1 MDTLYDLL
9 GALPRDDAEELRGAF
24 RRAVKG
30 THPDLHPGDP
40 DAGFKFRQIV
50 RANEILADPDQRA
63 TYDHLLDL
71 AEVEKKQLGKQA
83 VMHRMVAATSF
94 VVALGFIS
102 AASVGGYLLFEQM
115 SEALS
120 APIGQ
125 VASIVSDVAASV
137 REPFETQAASDAPA
151 KPIAVTTVAIPAMT
165 PRVDIAKT
173 EIAKTEIAKAE
184 IAKPEIASNDKA
196 ESTDLPRAD
205 IVPASVTV
213 TEPAPAPPL
222 GPPLEIGPPPDA
234 QAFRE
239 RGIFAYRS
247 GDLDN
252 AIADFDRAIRLDPNF
267 TAAYIDRSIVLYRM
281 HKFEK
286 AFADIAQAKRIERTR
301 VAKGGKKQRTT
312 DPAIEMSIM
321 PPPSPKARHTAR
333 LDSPREVGFVMNR
346 HLPPP
351 Y

>member
-9 GALPRDDAEELRGAF
+9 GALPRDDSEELRGAF

-71 AEVEKKQLGKQA
+71 AEDEKKQLGKQA
-83 VMHRMVAATSF
+83 VMHRLVAVTSF

-102 AASVGGYLLFEQM
+102 AASVGGYLLFQQM

-125 VASIVSDVAASV
+125 VASMMNDITASV
-137 REPFETQAASDAPA
+137 REPFEATHTPVDAPA
-151 KPIAVTTVAIPAMT
+151 RQVATVSIPVTPPKTDIIKT
-165 PRVDIAKT
+165 DIIRVDAASV
-173 EIAKTEIAKAE
+173 EKAE
-184 IAKPEIASNDKA
+184 N
-196 ESTDLPRAD
+196 TDVPRAD
-205 IVPASVTV
+205 IVPASVMV
-213 TEPAPAPPL
+213 TEPAPPL
-222 GPPLEIGPPPDA
+222 GPPLEIAPPPDA
-234 QAFRE
+234 KAFRE

-252 AIADFDRAIRLDPNF
+252 AIADFDRAIRLDPKF
-267 TAAYIDRSIVLYRM
+267 TAAYIDRGIVLYRM

-301 VAKGGKKQRTT
+301 TAKTGKKQRTT

-321 PPPSPKARHTAR
+321 PTPLPKARHTAR
-333 LDSPREVGFVMNR
+333 LDSPHEVGFLASR
-346 HLPPP
+346 RP
-351 Y
+351 

>member
-9 GALPRDDAEELRGAF
+9 GALPRDDAEELRVAF

-71 AEVEKKQLGKQA
+71 AEQEKKQWERHA
-83 VMHRMVAATSF
+83 VMHRVVAVTSF

-102 AASVGGYLLFEQM
+102 AASVGGYLLFQQM

-125 VASIVSDVAASV
+125 VASIVNDVAAGF
-137 REPFETQAASDAPA
+137 REQFETLPPADARA
-151 KPIAVTTVAIPAMT
+151 RPIAVATVSIPVT
-165 PRVDIAKT
+165 PSRT
-173 EIAKTEIAKAE
+173 EMPRLEA
-184 IAKPEIASNDKA
+184 ASNDKS

-222 GPPLEIGPPPDA
+222 GPPLEIAPPPDA
-234 QAFRE
+234 KAFHE

-267 TAAYIDRSIVLYRM
+267 TAAYIDRGIVLYRM

-286 AFADIAQAKRIERTR
+286 AFADIAQAKRIERIRT
-301 VAKGGKKQRTT
+301 AKTGNKQRTT
-312 DPAIEMSIM
+312 NPAIEMSVM
-321 PPPSPKARHTAR
+321 PPPLPKARRTAR
-333 LDSPREVGFVMNR
+333 LDSPREVGFLANR
-346 HLPPP
+346 QQPPP